1 MLLVTVQ
8 LLYVYVAAMYDHRQ
22 FGEEHLGDA
31 YRNNLL
37 KNIHNIVHNI
47 TL

>member
-8 LLYVYVAAMYDHRQ
+8 LLYVTAMYDHRQ